1 MEVTLRRVRQPSRA
15 NAEAKMKLYQNPT
28 RAKGMDEL
36 EDKFNKWE
44 QLDRELGA
52 GGS

>member
-1 MEVTLRRVRQPSRA
+1 ML
-15 NAEAKMKLYQNPT
+15 NAKMKLYQNLVRT
-28 RAKGMDEL
+28 RGMDDL